1 MEGKQWSFKYTLLV
15 SICVAFS
22 FFITLTTAASATRY
36 YVNPGESIQAAVN
49 NASEGDTIVV
59 RDGTYTENI
68 DVNKRLNIQSEN
80 GSASTAV
87 QASNTRNRV
96 FAVTADY
103 VNICGFTVEGAY
115 DSCGIHISDVNNCTI
130 SNNVVFNNSEGI
142 YLSNSSRNIIAN
154 NTAKENGNNGIYLV
168 DSNNNR
174 VTDNDAS
181 NNVNN
186 GIFLE
191 SSNNNEIRNNVA
203 NSNHDEGIELWVS
216 RENIIANNTAK
227 SNGNNGI
234 YLSESKNNKLTG
246 NIMVENGII
255 IRGDSLSQ
263 FLHEIDESNTV
274 NGKPVYYWKDV
285 ERGKVPEGAGQVI
298 LVNCSN
304 VIVENQNLNDASDGI
319 EVAFSIHSSI
329 KGNNC
334 TYNNGAGIYIH
345 YSKNNSIT
353 GNNCSYNKEGI
364 KLYSSSNYSTLVNN
378 TVSSNN
384 DHGIYVSTS
393 NFNIIAEN
401 TIADNDDWAIC
412 LCYESNYNRIENNT
426 ISNNAGGVSIGCYDP
441 SSHNIV
447 SDNVI
452 TGTIKLGA
460 ISIYKKASN
469 NNTILHNTV
478 LNNTIEG
485 IHLDNTRYN
494 IVKNNTAL
502 NNRHGIYLKQSTKN
516 IIENN
521 TALNNYG
528 GGGCGGITLDS
539 SNSNTVDNNIVSNN
553 YYNGIYLSSSINNTV
568 GNNIASNNSYGIYL
582 SSSRNNTIKN
592 NSANSNDRTGI
603 FLFESSTNNRIT
615 SNNASSNN
623 RAGITLG
630 SLCNNNTLKN
640 NEASFNEYFG
650 MILFASDYND
660 ITGNYA
666 SSNNGAG
673 ISLGSL
679 CSNNT
684 LKNNEAS
691 FNKYFGVMLVS
702 NKYNTITNN
711 DLFSNL
717 YGLFL
722 TDLRCFN
729 NITNNNASNNN
740 LFGIYVD
747 NSHSQAISYNT
758 ANSNERGIGLRESS
772 EIKMINN
779 VANSNRISGF
789 SLINSTNNT
798 LFNNSACFNTNEGIY
813 LSNSSLNYISY
824 NNVSSKYF
832 GILLYSSDSNTIL
845 NNIAESNYYFKVF
858 LHPAK
863 GNNTIEDNAWYIQT
877 DIVRGVRLYV
887 LEAITPYLQTVE
899 DTTNA
904 TYQIVVEN
912 LGNSPDTFDLSISSV
927 DNPEI
932 SNLDKYSL
940 YLGAGEISAN
950 TTSTEVELPQTNL
963 TIAKINVETITLNV
977 SDTEPGFYRVKV
989 VAHSRNDNTV
999 KGVIETWTIVQGMV
1013 DSELINSTKIN
1024 KSAIIK
1030 SSIDNS
1036 IINRSAIINSTIS
1049 DSIITDSL
1057 INNSEVV
1064 RTVGTN
1070 LSEVT
1075 LEDAI
1080 VNNGIISRGNITL
1093 KGITYEIEN
1102 ETLISDLVIGTDY
1115 SDSNLVGI
1123 KNAKT
1128 LKVPAEKSN
1137 VSFDI
1142 YAKDDYFAGSMQVQ
1156 KSMIPPDG
1164 IPEFANNVGGYVY
1177 ANASDNL
1184 VNSTGWLRIKVY
1196 YDPNELDDLNA
1207 SALRLRYF
1215 SENADAP
1222 GWEDIDISGINLT
1235 GNYVWGNIS
1244 HYSVF
1249 ALHAQPSM
1257 AAQSRHGA
1265 ALSTRGGGVG
1275 VTRPLPEEIAIP
1287 IANQGTNIFN
1297 FEWLGLDI
1305 TKILIDLKSTTIN
1318 AKVTLKKTAKPV
1330 EIPDLPGI
1338 VYGYFDIATNLKHE
1352 NIRSSNVN
1360 FRVIK
1365 SWTVINDVNVE
1376 TIKLCRYANGWQ
1388 ELETAKIKE
1397 DDKYCYFTA
1406 ETNGVSLFAI
1416 TGGKRAVEV
1425 TPTAPIPT
1433 SPIESPPASPPA
1445 MPPAPG
1451 PEITGFI
1458 IIVAI
1463 VASAIIVLVTYWVLR
1478 RIKA

>member
-1 MEGKQWSFKYTLLV
+1 MDKKYGLLIICTAILFLCFAGTV
-15 SICVAFS
+15 SAKTWYVDDDGGADFMRIQDA
-22 FFITLTTAASATRY
+22 IAAASDL
-36 YVNPGESIQAAVN
+36 
-49 NASEGDTIVV
+49 DTIIVS
-59 RDGTYTENI
+59 DGTYTENI
-68 DVNKRLNIQSEN
+68 DVTKRLTIKSEKGTVN
-80 GSASTAV
+80 CILHAANPRV
-87 QASNTRNRV
+87 HV
-96 FAVTADY
+96 FAVTVGY
-103 VNICGFTVEGAY
+103 VNISGFTVEGAY
-115 DSCGIHISDVNNCTI
+115 DNCGIHISDVNNCTI
-130 SNNVVFNNSEGI
+130 SNNFVSGNYRGI

-154 NTAKENGNNGIYLV
+154 NTAKNNGNNGFYLE
-168 DSNNNR
+168 D
-174 VTDNDAS
+174 
-181 NNVNN
+181 
-186 GIFLE
+186 
-191 SSNNNEIRNNVA
+191 SNNNEIRNNIA
-203 NSNHDEGIELWVS
+203 NSNHNGGIELWAS

-227 SNGNNGI
+227 NNGNNGV
-234 YLSESKNNKLTG
+234 YLTDSKNNKLTG
-246 NIMVENGII
+246 NIMSENGII
-255 IRGDSLSQ
+255 VRGDSLSY

-274 NGKPVYYWKDV
+274 NGKPVYYWKEV
-285 ERGKVPEGAGQVI
+285 EGGKVPEGAGQVI

-319 EVAFSIHSSI
+319 EVAFSFQISI

-334 TYNNGAGIYIH
+334 TNNNGAGIYIH
-345 YSKNNSIT
+345 YSSNNNIT

-364 KLYSSSNYSTLVNN
+364 KLYSSSNYNTLMNN

-384 DHGIYVSTS
+384 DHGIYSSTGS

-401 TIADNDDWAIC
+401 TIADNDDRAIC

-426 ISNNAGGVSIGCYDP
+426 ISNNAWGVSIGYYNP

-452 TGTIKLGA
+452 TGTKKLGA
-460 ISIYKKASN
+460 ISIYRKASN

-478 LNNTIEG
+478 LNNTIDG
-485 IHLDNTRYN
+485 IYLDKTCYN
-494 IVKNNTAL
+494 IVKNNTAR
-502 NNRHGIYLKQSTKN
+502 NNICGIHLRQSTKN
-516 IIENN
+516 IIEYN
-521 TALNNYG
+521 TALYNYG
-528 GGGCGGITLDS
+528 EVGGGGITLDS

-553 YYNGIYLSSSINNTV
+553 SYNGICLFSSINNTV

-592 NSANSNDRTGI
+592 NNATSNDMTGI
-603 FLFESSTNNRIT
+603 FLFESSTNNSIT

-650 MILFASDYND
+650 MILFASDYNN

-679 CSNNT
+679 CNNNT

-691 FNKYFGVMLVS
+691 CNKYFGVMLVS

-758 ANSNERGIGLRESS
+758 ANSNERGIGLQESS

-798 LFNNSACFNTNEGIY
+798 LLNNSACFNTNEGIY

-824 NNVSSKYF
+824 NNVSSNYF
-832 GILLYSSDSNTIL
+832 GISLYSSNNNTIIK
-845 NNIAESNYYFKVF
+845 NTAESNYYFEVF

-863 GNNTIEDNAWYIQT
+863 GNNTIDDNTWYIQP

-899 DTTNA
+899 ATTNA
-904 TYQIVVEN
+904 SYDIVVEN

-963 TIAKINVETITLNV
+963 TIEEINVETIKLNV
-977 SDTEPGFYRVKV
+977 SDTEPGFYRVKAV
-989 VAHSRNDNTV
+989 VFSRNDNTV

-1013 DSELINSTKIN
+1013 DTIPIKSTITNSALIKSTIT
-1024 KSAIIK
+1024 SSTIIK
-1030 SSIDNS
+1030 
-1036 IINRSAIINSTIS
+1036 SAIINSTIS

-1064 RTVGTN
+1064 RTVGTI

-1102 ETLISDLVIGTDY
+1102 ETLISALVIGTDY

-1128 LKVPAEKSN
+1128 LRVPAENSN

-1142 YAKDDYFAGSMQVQ
+1142 SAEKDYFAASMSVQ
-1156 KSMIPPDG
+1156 KSTIPPDG
-1164 IPEFANNVGGYVY
+1164 IPEFTNNVGGYVY

-1196 YDPNELDDLNA
+1196 YDPNELGDLNE
-1207 SALRLRYF
+1207 SSLRLRYF

-1222 GWEDIDISGINLT
+1222 EWEDIDISGINLT
-1235 GNYVWGNIS
+1235 GNYLWGNIS

-1249 ALHAQPSM
+1249 ALMAQPSVS
-1257 AAQSRHGA
+1257 APSGPNV

-1287 IANQGTNIFN
+1287 IANPGTNIFN

-1305 TKILIDLKSTTIN
+1305 TKVSIDLKSTTIN
-1318 AKVTLKKTAKPV
+1318 AKVTLKKTDKTV

-1338 VYGYFDIATNLKHE
+1338 VYGYFDISTNLKHE
-1352 NIRSSNVN
+1352 NIHASNVN

-1365 SWTVINDVNVE
+1365 SWAVINDVNVE

-1397 DDKYCYFTA
+1397 DDKYFYFTA

-1425 TPTAPIPT
+1425 TPTAPAPT
-1433 SPIESPPASPPA
+1433 SPPA

-1463 VASAIIVLVTYWVLR
+1463 VALAIMVFVTYWVLR
-1478 RIKA
+1478 RRKA